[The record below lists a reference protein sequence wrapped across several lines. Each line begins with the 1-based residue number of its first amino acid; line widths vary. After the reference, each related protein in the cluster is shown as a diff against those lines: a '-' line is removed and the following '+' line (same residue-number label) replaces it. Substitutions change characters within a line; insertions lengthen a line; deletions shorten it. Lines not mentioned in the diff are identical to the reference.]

1 DDVFLLFNQHGQQHH
16 LERCLTR
23 KIGAGGRM
31 VAGGGEQH
39 IERLLILTPQ
49 CTPVAAPQVDFLL
62 DQLRER
68 GKRAPHAY
76 NRFQSGRGVLQG
88 LGSGPPSSWS
98 HSPSSASHT
107 SIARRPCARSAA
119 I

>member
-1 DDVFLLFNQHGQQHH
+1 
-16 LERCLTR
+16 
-23 KIGAGGRM
+23 M

-49 CTPVAAPQVDFLL
+49 CTPVAAPRVDFLL

-76 NRFQSGRGVLQG
+76 NRFQSGRGIIQH
-88 LGSGPPSSWS
+88 LGSGPPSSCN
-98 HSPSSASHT
+98 HSPSSASHK
-107 SIARRPCARSAA
+107 SIARRACARSAA
-119 I
+119 INRLRPPESGGRKIGIAHV